1 MDDAEDTSGR
11 HRLET
16 PSDLHRET
24 NTETAWE
31 TTRATGIS
39 IHCLGGFKVKIL
51 GNGHDRL

>member
-1 MDDAEDTSGR
+1 LDDAEDTSGR